1 MGMIKKDT
9 TAVVEQPNKKESGV
23 EAAVSRLQSHPGV
36 AEVSAVV
43 KSLKKEYT
51 PRDFDAEARG
61 KTRCVMYAAA
71 LQSMA
76 VAGTKWKT
84 LDDLKKTIRELADD
98 GVKYSF
104 QD

>member
-1 MGMIKKDT
+1 MPMIKKSEQIIP
-9 TAVVEQPNKKESGV
+9 VETPKKESGI
-23 EAAVSRLQSHPGV
+23 EAAIGRLTTQSPV
-36 AEVSAVV
+36 EKAETWIEKAY
-43 KSLKKEYT
+43 K

-76 VAGTKWKT
+76 VAGTKWKN
-84 LDDLKKTIRELADD
+84 LDDLKKIIRELADD

>member
-1 MGMIKKDT
+1 MGMIKENNTD
-9 TAVVEQPNKKESGV
+9 SGV
-23 EAAVSRLQSHPGV
+23 DAAISRLTAQQVDPV
-36 AEVSAVV
+36 LAKTAQYDN
-43 KSLKKEYT
+43 KAYK

-71 LQSMA
+71 LGSSVIA
-76 VAGTKWKT
+76 VSKWKT
-84 LDDLKKTIRELADD
+84 TDDLKKLIRELADD